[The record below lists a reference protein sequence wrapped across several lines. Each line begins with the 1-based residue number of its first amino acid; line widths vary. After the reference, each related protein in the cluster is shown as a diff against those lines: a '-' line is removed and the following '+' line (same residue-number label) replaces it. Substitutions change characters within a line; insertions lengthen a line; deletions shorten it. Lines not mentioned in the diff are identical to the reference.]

1 MAAPNHGRDSM
12 SRVFFLLLLV
22 QFVCAQK
29 KVCSLSW
36 LLRITVA
43 TLCRAFF
50 SCSFWFNLCA
60 LRRKFAVYHGCSES
74 RSRLY
79 VARFFPAPFG
89 SICVRS
95 EESLQFIMAAPNHGR
110 DSMSRVFFLLLL
122 VQFVCAQK
130 KVYVAI
136 VDSAKPKLQLAGYK
150 SKQVRSAAD
159 GKTASQGG
167 LNKADVVKVLKANK
181 FPYSSKDSS
190 AMLRVKLQQMLN
202 PAVLT

>member
-95 EESLQFIMAAPNHGR
+95 EESLRRHRGQR
-110 DSMSRVFFLLLL
+110 KTEV
-122 VQFVCAQK
+122 
-130 KVYVAI
+130 
-136 VDSAKPKLQLAGYK
+136 
-150 SKQVRSAAD
+150 
-159 GKTASQGG
+159 TASG
-167 LNKADVVKVLKANK
+167 LQIQASPQRGRRQD
-181 FPYSSKDSS
+181 
-190 AMLRVKLQQMLN
+190 
-202 PAVLT
+202 